1 MLPHPV
7 REACK
12 VIGHFYLHKHK
23 NNYALAADE
32 ITKLQITKVEINQNK
47 LCITAG
53 RVGMLIGRRGEN
65 IDNLSK
71 FVQSQLQM
79 EIRVIEDEDGLLD
92 CLIPHK
98 EEW

>member
-12 VIGHFYLHKHK
+12 TIGEFYLQK
-23 NNYALAADE
+23 NKGNYPLAADE
-32 ITKLQITKVEINQNK
+32 IIKLHITKVAINENR

-53 RVGMLIGRRGEN
+53 RVGILIGRRGEN
-65 IDNLSK
+65 ITNLTN
-71 FVQSQLQM
+71 FIQERLQM
-79 EIRVIEDEDGLLD
+79 EVRIFEDEDGLID

-98 EEW
+98 DW